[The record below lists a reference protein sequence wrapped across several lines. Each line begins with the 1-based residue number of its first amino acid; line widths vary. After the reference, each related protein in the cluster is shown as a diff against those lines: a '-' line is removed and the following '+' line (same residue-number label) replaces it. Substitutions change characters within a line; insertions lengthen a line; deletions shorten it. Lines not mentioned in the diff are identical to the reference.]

1 MINLDLV
8 CQRTGHGCHKK
19 ARKHKNLLQYCN
31 SVFVFSSDSKSSKVE
46 PKKDVK
52 PAPVVKKEPAKPV
65 ASTADSKKDDD
76 TKDR

>member
-1 MINLDLV
+1 MGVI
-8 CQRTGHGCHKK
+8 KK
-19 ARKHKNLLQYCN
+19 QGNIKKLLQYCN
-31 SVFVFSSDSKSSKVE
+31 SVFVFSSDSKLSKVE

-52 PAPVVKKEPAKPV
+52 PAPVVKKELAKPV